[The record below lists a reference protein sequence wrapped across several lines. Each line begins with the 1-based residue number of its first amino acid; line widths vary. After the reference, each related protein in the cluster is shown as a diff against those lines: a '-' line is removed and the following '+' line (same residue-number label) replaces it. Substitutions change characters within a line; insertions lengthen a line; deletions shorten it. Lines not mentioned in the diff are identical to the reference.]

1 MERRGPGRVRAG
13 GLELPRERRACIL
26 QASWTTLAYVM
37 NSVTVHGILSY
48 QTVLVPCPITWH
60 LCWASLAVPMEGK
73 EEGHPRAEKLKLT
86 PLAAGREVS

>member
-26 QASWTTLAYVM
+26 QASWTT
-37 NSVTVHGILSY
+37 SVDELRNRSWDIVAPDRACSLS
-48 QTVLVPCPITWH
+48 VTWH

-73 EEGHPRAEKLKLT
+73 EEGHPRAEKLKRT